1 MNYVFRC
8 VSLLLFVLLGCAPVW
23 ADDDDDSES
32 WDDEDRVEAV
42 IAGDY
47 FGAGESSRPDGSIEG
62 DAFVAGG
69 EVMVSAPVMGDAV
82 LTGGSIHVGDRIG
95 SDLYAAGGDIIVD
108 AAVGHNARLTG
119 GRIRLTRHADIAG
132 NMTLAGSSLLMEGR
146 TGGTFT
152 AFGKSVTINGEI
164 NGDASVV
171 ARSLEVGPNA
181 RINGR
186 LTYRTA
192 KPPKISPGAVISG
205 GVKKSEL
212 EFPQVEVEPVAKAVA
227 WVGAMMF
234 ASGLFVIGALIILL
248 SPAGVSSVVG
258 QIRSRPLQALIV
270 GFALVVCVPVA
281 AILAMVTVIGIPVG
295 FLLMLMWPIVVM
307 LGYLAGALFL
317 GDALAGLFSRDR
329 GHSTNRGLR
338 ILGLAIVL
346 ALATVLTQVP
356 ILGAMLILA
365 LLFFGTGALA
375 YGIREFAVR

>member
-8 VSLLLFVLLGCAPVW
+8 VSLLLFVLLGCALVW
-23 ADDDDDSES
+23 ADDDDDES

-42 IAGDY
+42 IAGDF
-47 FGAGESSRPDGSIEG
+47 FGAGESSRPDGAIEG

-82 LTGGSIHVGDRIG
+82 LTGGSIHVGDRVG
-95 SDLYAAGGDIIVD
+95 SDLYAAGGDIVID
-108 AAVGHNARLTG
+108 AAVDHNARLAG
-119 GRIRLTRHADIAG
+119 GRIRLTRHATIAG

-146 TGGTFT
+146 TGGAFT
-152 AFGKSVTINGEI
+152 AFGESVTINGEI
-164 NGDASVV
+164 HGDASVA
-171 ARSLEVGPNA
+171 ARSLNVGPNA
-181 RINGR
+181 RITGS

-192 KPPKISPGAVISG
+192 NPPKISPRAVISG

-212 EFPQVEVEPVAKAVA
+212 EFPEAEVKPVAKAVA
-227 WVGAMMF
+227 WVGALMF
-234 ASGLFVIGALIILL
+234 ASGLFVIGALIIML
-248 SPAGVSSVVG
+248 SPTGVSSLVG
-258 QIRSRPLQALIV
+258 QIRARPLQSLLI
-270 GFALVVCVPVA
+270 GFALIVCVPVA
-281 AILAMVTVIGIPVG
+281 AILAMVTVIGIPIG
-295 FLLMLMWPIVVM
+295 LLLMLMWPIVVM

-329 GHSTNRGLR
+329 GQSTNRGLR
-338 ILGLAIVL
+338 VLGLAIVL
-346 ALATVLTQVP
+346 VLAAVLAQVP